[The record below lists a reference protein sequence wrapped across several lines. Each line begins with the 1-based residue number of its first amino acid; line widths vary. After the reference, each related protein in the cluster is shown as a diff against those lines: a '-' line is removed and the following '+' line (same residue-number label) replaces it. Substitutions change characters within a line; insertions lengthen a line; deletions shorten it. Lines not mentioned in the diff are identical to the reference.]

1 MAAAEMEELVGEE
14 KAQEE
19 FGIVLIAQAIW

>member
-14 KAQEE
+14 KTQEE
-19 FGIVLIAQAIW
+19 FGIVLIAQAIQ